1 MSLPRGLL
9 RRPLLLRCSDAGM
22 REWGE
27 GAALLR
33 YELAEGD
40 FAAMGMHCTILELSG
55 NSCQVIGPVR
65 PWSRPLLTLLI

>member
-1 MSLPRGLL
+1 
-9 RRPLLLRCSDAGM
+9 M